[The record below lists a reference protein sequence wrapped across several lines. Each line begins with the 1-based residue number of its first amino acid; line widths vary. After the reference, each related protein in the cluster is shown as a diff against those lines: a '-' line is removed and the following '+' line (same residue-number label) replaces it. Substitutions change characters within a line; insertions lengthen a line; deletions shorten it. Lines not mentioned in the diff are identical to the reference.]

1 MTKINILKKEYESE
15 KVLENVEFELYNEAK
30 SFNKKLVTNK
40 EGKICVGNL
49 LPGKYYLK
57 EIKTLDGYNLIS
69 DIIEINVQF
78 NEEVNVTVNNTK
90 ISKELYEKKYEN
102 LEVVEKDKEIKIEKN
117 VENTSIENDYTY
129 VKTQAKTT
137 NRLLP
142 KTGY

>member
-1 MTKINILKKEYESE
+1 M
-15 KVLENVEFELYNEAK
+15 
-30 SFNKKLVTNK
+30 
-40 EGKICVGNL
+40 
-49 LPGKYYLK
+49 
-57 EIKTLDGYNLIS
+57 DGYNLIS

-102 LEVVEKDKEIKIEKN
+102 LEVVEKDKEIRIDKN
-117 VENTSIENDYTY
+117 IENTSIENDYTY

-137 NRLLP
+137 NKLLP

>member
-1 MTKINILKKEYESE
+1 M
-15 KVLENVEFELYNEAK
+15 
-30 SFNKKLVTNK
+30 
-40 EGKICVGNL
+40 
-49 LPGKYYLK
+49 
-57 EIKTLDGYNLIS
+57 DGYNLIS

-102 LEVVEKDKEIKIEKN
+102 IEVVEKDKEIRIDKN

-129 VKTQAKTT
+129 VKTQVKTT